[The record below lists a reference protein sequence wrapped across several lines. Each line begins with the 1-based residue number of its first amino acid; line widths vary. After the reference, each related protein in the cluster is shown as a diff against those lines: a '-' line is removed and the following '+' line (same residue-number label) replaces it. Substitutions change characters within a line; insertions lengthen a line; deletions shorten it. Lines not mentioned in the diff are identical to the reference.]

1 MTAEGAFWQVCSVQ
15 RAYLLESVI
24 CERDT
29 EHEGKDCGVKL
40 FVVKEKEWQDY
51 S

>member
-1 MTAEGAFWQVCSVQ
+1 MQ
-15 RAYLLESVI
+15 RAFLLESVI

-29 EHEGKDCGVKL
+29 EHEGKAQGDCGVKL
-40 FVVKEKEWQDY
+40 FVVKEKKWQDY